1 MTSLTFAFVYLL
13 YSTSRLRALDFYRLV
28 VDEGAVLVKYHAWK
42 SRANNLS
49 RKTQAACVPSPGLLP
64 V

>member
-28 VDEGAVLVKYHAWK
+28 VDEGAVLVKPCI
-42 SRANNLS
+42 RQLS
-49 RKTQAACVPSPGLLP
+49 PQYDRQTKFWCPNEMKR
-64 V
+64 